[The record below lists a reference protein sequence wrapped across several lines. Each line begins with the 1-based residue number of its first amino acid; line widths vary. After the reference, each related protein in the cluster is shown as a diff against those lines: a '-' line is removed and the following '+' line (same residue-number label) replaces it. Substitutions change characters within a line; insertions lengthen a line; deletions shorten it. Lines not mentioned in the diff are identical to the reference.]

1 MRIAVTGGAGFIG
14 SHVVDAYV
22 AAGHEVL
29 VIDNLSTGRREYVH
43 PQARLV
49 VMDIADPAVEE
60 LLRRECIEVLN
71 HHAAQI
77 DLRYSVT
84 HPEEDAR
91 QNILGSLRL
100 YEAARRAGVRR
111 IILASTGGAIYGE
124 QQEFPA
130 EEMHPTAPI
139 APYGVSKLAAE
150 KYLECYARLYGIEAV
165 VLRYTNVYGPRQNP
179 KGEAGVVAIFL
190 GKLLAG
196 EPPLIYGDGEQ
207 TRDYIY
213 VEDVARA
220 NLAALEPAASGVYNC
235 STGVET
241 SVNAL
246 LHMLQ
251 QLTGRWIAPQYCAAR
266 PGELRRSVC
275 SPERL
280 RRELGWC
287 PQVPL
292 PEGLFRTLQA
302 LQAQAQ

>member
-29 VIDNLSTGRREYVH
+29 VIDNLSAGRREYVNSE
-43 PQARLV
+43 ARLV

-60 LLRRECIEVLN
+60 LLRRERIEVLN

-100 YEAARRAGVRR
+100 YEAACRAGVRR
-111 IILASTGGAIYGE
+111 IIFASTGGAIYGE
-124 QQEFPA
+124 QREFPA
-130 EEMHPTAPI
+130 EETHPTAPI

-150 KYLECYARLYGIEAV
+150 KYLECYGRLYGIEAV
-165 VLRYTNVYGPRQNP
+165 ILRYTNVYGPRQNP

-246 LHMLQ
+246 LRMLQ

-302 LQAQAQ
+302 LQAQGQ

>member
-29 VIDNLSTGRREYVH
+29 VIDNLSTGRREYVNSE
-43 PQARLV
+43 ARLV

-60 LLRRECIEVLN
+60 LLRRERIEVLN

-100 YEAARRAGVRR
+100 YEAACRAGVRR
-111 IILASTGGAIYGE
+111 IIFASTGGAIYGE
-124 QQEFPA
+124 QREFPA
-130 EEMHPTAPI
+130 EETHPTAPI

-150 KYLECYARLYGIEAV
+150 KYLECYVRLYGIEAV
-165 VLRYTNVYGPRQNP
+165 ILRYTNVYGPRQNP

-246 LHMLQ
+246 LRMLQ
-251 QLTGRWIAPQYCAAR
+251 QLTGRWVAPQYCAAR

-302 LQAQAQ
+302 LQAQGQ